1 VSSVTTDPPAG
12 GPGDPAGPP
21 APGAAPLTHR
31 DVPLHR
37 AEGVTLLGAMAGS
50 GYRTP
55 PALARRADG
64 QTVQLTAL
72 LYAVLDAVD
81 GRRTPAQVAEKVSRA
96 TGRPVSEDNVWT
108 LVETQLRPLG
118 LLRLADGSEPEV
130 RKSNPLLG
138 LRMKYVVSDPERTRR
153 LTAPFA
159 VLFAPVVVAV
169 VTLAFLAVSG
179 WVLFDKGLA
188 AATHEAFQRPG
199 LLLLVFLITIV
210 SAGFHEF
217 GHAAACRYGGA
228 TPGVMGAGL
237 YLVWPAFYTEVTD
250 SYRLDRTGRVRV
262 DLGGLYFNA
271 IVALAMFGLWA
282 AIRFDALLLVI
293 ATQVLQMI
301 RQLAPFVRY
310 DGYHILADL
319 TGVPDLFAHIKP
331 TLKGLLPTRWGQP
344 EGRVLKT
351 WARAV
356 VSVWV
361 LTVVPLLLAALALMV
376 LALPRLAGTA
386 WAGLDRQWGLLGDRV
401 AAGDGVGITL
411 RILSIVALALPVL
424 ASVYL
429 LVRLVRQAVG
439 GVWRWT
445 DGRPGRRAVA
455 GVSAL
460 ALVAGLAWA
469 WWPRP
474 EAYRPIQPTE
484 RGTVVDAVP
493 AALIDALPAPVRDVL
508 PVTEPTTPSGEGL
521 REGEVAAAQTL
532 WAGDSEPPP
541 KDEPV
546 LALVLV
552 PRDAPAGVP
561 DAAEADAAAP
571 VWVFPF
577 DRPAPPGPGDNQA
590 LAVNTTDGSTLYE
603 VAFALVWADDGAVLN
618 RNEAYAFASCRGCT
632 TVAVAFQV
640 VLVLGEADVVIPQNL
655 AAAANYSCVACV
667 TYALAQQLVVALPGE
682 LSPAAMAEVE
692 ALWQQ
697 IAAYGADL
705 RSVPLDQVRAQ
716 LTEFERQI
724 LDVVARDIGAAPA
737 TGSTASATA
746 TAPSASD
753 APSAAPTATPAPAG
767 TSATPSTS
775 DTTTPTGSPSPTDSP
790 TPTTSASPTP

>member
-1 VSSVTTDPPAG
+1 
-12 GPGDPAGPP
+12 
-21 APGAAPLTHR
+21 
-31 DVPLHR
+31 
-37 AEGVTLLGAMAGS
+37 MAGS

-72 LYAVLDAVD
+72 LYAILDAVD
-81 GRRTPAQVAEKVSRA
+81 GRRTPAQVAEQVSHA
-96 TGRPVSEDNVWT
+96 TGRAVSEDNVWT

-169 VTLAFLAVSG
+169 LTLAFLAVSG

-199 LLLLVFLITIV
+199 LLLLVFLITVV

-228 TPGVMGAGL
+228 SPGVMGAGL

-282 AIRFDALLLVI
+282 VSRFDALLLVI

-319 TGVPDLFAHIKP
+319 TGVPDLFAHIRP
-331 TLKGLLPTRWGQP
+331 TLKGLLPTRWGKP

-356 VSVWV
+356 VSIWV

-386 WAGLDRQWGLLGDRV
+386 WAGLDRQWDLLGDRI
-401 AAGDGVGITL
+401 AAGDAVGITL

-455 GVSAL
+455 GVTAL
-460 ALVAGLAWA
+460 ALVAGLSWA
-469 WWPRP
+469 WWPRQD
-474 EAYRPIQPTE
+474 AYRPIQPTE

-493 AALIDALPAPVRDVL
+493 TAVIDALPAPVRDVL
-508 PVTEPTTPSGEGL
+508 PVTEQTALSAKGL

-541 KDEPV
+541 KDQPV

-561 DAAEADAAAP
+561 DADEANAAAP

-577 DRPAPPGPGDNQA
+577 DRPDPPGSGDNQA

-632 TVAVAFQV
+632 TAAVAFQV

-667 TYALAQQLVVALPGE
+667 TYALAQQLVVALPGD

-737 TGSTASATA
+737 TGSTASATV

-753 APSAAPTATPAPAG
+753 APSGEPTATPTPSG

-775 DTTTPTGSPSPTDSP
+775 DTTTPTESPSPTDSLS
-790 TPTTSASPTP
+790 PTTSASPTP